1 MKKSVLKVVLTCMC
15 VFFAGVKYLHAQD
28 IFFDPSSLLN
38 ADTVSS
44 ITEDMVDVLEDNTA
58 SPDVQGP
65 ERILPS
71 WFFRPAVFDHY
82 EFPDK
87 VDLTKSQYSGDASL
101 KWLED
106 AASVEESVRYL
117 RHSLFF
123 KHPELVK
130 YNYAM
135 LPEAPRAYEVII
147 DPRDYTVA
155 VQPVKLD
162 PVAQAELMPMTIK
175 KRHWI
180 RVFNVS
186 LQFSQAYISPNWYQG
201 GNNNLNVLGQIYYD
215 VKLNKE
221 YHPNLMFET
230 TAQYKVGLN
239 SSPDDSIHRY
249 NVSEDLLQI
258 TSTFGVKAARRW
270 YYSVNALFKTQL
282 INSYNTNSRI
292 RRSAFLSPSELNAGL
307 GMTYSYTN
315 PRKTVDFNMSIAPLS
330 YNLKTCINR
339 YVDPLQYGI
348 AEGSKTMHKFGSSAE
363 FKLTWKI
370 CYNIQLL
377 SRLFAFTDY
386 SRVEVDWE
394 NTLIFDINRF
404 LTTQVYA
411 HARYDSSTPR
421 IQDTNW
427 HKLQL
432 KEVLSIGFAYKFS
445 SI

>member
-1 MKKSVLKVVLTCMC
+1 MNSVTRIVLINLLLFCAGVGSLAAQAIFFEPAPVLKPDSVQTL
-15 VFFAGVKYLHAQD
+15 
-28 IFFDPSSLLN
+28 
-38 ADTVSS
+38 
-44 ITEDMVDVLEDNTA
+44 TEDLVDLLDENTDA
-58 SPDVQGP
+58 PDSPQP
-65 ERILPS
+65 ERILPP

-87 VDLTKSQYSGDASL
+87 VDLTKSQYSGNASL

-135 LPEAPRAYEVII
+135 LPEAPRAYEVVI
-147 DPRDYTVA
+147 DPRDYTIA
-155 VQPVKLD
+155 VQPVQLD
-162 PVAQAELMPMTIK
+162 PLAQAELMPMTIK

-230 TAQYKVGLN
+230 TAQYKVGVN
-239 SSPDDSIHRY
+239 SSPDDSVHRY

-292 RRSAFLSPSELNAGL
+292 RRSAFLSPAELNAGL

-315 PRKTVDFNMSIAPLS
+315 APKTFDFNMSLAPLS
-330 YNLKTCINR
+330 YNLKTCVSR
-339 YVDPLQYGI
+339 FVDPVQYGI
-348 AEGSKTMHKFGSSAE
+348 EAGRKSIHKFGSSAE

-386 SRVEVDWE
+386 SRIEVDWE

-404 LTTQVYA
+404 LTTQIYA

-421 IQDTNW
+421 LDDSRW